1 MTSDDILSGAV
12 IDEAM
17 LTLDELARA
26 CAVEP
31 RWVEMRVQAGLL
43 ECGSGVASE
52 WRFASAQ
59 LVRARRMAALER
71 DFDANEELAAL
82 VADLIEEVQWLRA
95 RLRAAGLSDESPPG
109 ER

>member
-1 MTSDDILSGAV
+1 MTPEDILSGAV

-31 RWVEMRVQAGLL
+31 RWVELRVEAGLL
-43 ECGSGVASE
+43 ACAAGATGP

-59 LVRARRMAALER
+59 LVRARRLAALER

-82 VADLIEEVQWLRA
+82 VVDLIEEVQQLRA
-95 RLRAAGLSDESPPG
+95 RLKAAGAD
-109 ER
+109 

>member
-1 MTSDDILSGAV
+1 MTPEDILSGAV

-31 RWVEMRVQAGLL
+31 RWVQARVEAGLL
-43 ECGSGVASE
+43 ECGSGAASE
-52 WRFASAQ
+52 WRFASTQ
-59 LVRARRMAALER
+59 LVRARRMVALER

-82 VADLIEEVQWLRA
+82 VADLIEEVQ
-95 RLRAAGLSDESPPG
+95 RLRTQLKALGGL
-109 ER
+109 

>member
-1 MTSDDILSGAV
+1 MTPEDILTGDV

-26 CAVEP
+26 CSVEP
-31 RWVEMRVQAGLL
+31 RWVELRVEAGLL
-43 ECGSGVASE
+43 ACATGAPDAPGATGP

-82 VADLIEEVQWLRA
+82 VVDRIEEAQQLRA
-95 RLRAAGLSDESPPG
+95 RLKAAGAD
-109 ER
+109 